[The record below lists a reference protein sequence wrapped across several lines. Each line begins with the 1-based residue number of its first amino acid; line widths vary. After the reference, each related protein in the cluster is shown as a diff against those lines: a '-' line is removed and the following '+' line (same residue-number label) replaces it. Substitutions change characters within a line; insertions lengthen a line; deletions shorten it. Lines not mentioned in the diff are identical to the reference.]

1 MKLTATIPSF
11 RVSTQ
16 LKQQL
21 TEAAK
26 ELGGRRSYAIRQA
39 LQIGLPELLKRMRP
53 EVPDYPPGSLTHLCT
68 PERDAEMLAIH
79 RATSHVPPHED

>member
-26 ELGGRRSYAIRQA
+26 ELGGRRSYAIRQKLIA
-39 LQIGLPELLKRMRP
+39 HCRLLAS
-53 EVPDYPPGSLTHLCT
+53 D
-68 PERDAEMLAIH
+68 
-79 RATSHVPPHED
+79 